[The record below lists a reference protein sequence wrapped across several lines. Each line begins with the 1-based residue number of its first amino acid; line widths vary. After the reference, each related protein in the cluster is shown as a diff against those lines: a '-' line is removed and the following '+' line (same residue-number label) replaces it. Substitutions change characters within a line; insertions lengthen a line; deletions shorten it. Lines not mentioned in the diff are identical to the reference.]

1 MKFVLELKNKPRK
14 DDILVFNG
22 ESFECVSKQSLI
34 KKLELD
40 IRNIDISLENIDLT
54 LEELDKE
61 IKLLKGEE

>member
-34 KKLELD
+34 KKLEL
-40 IRNIDISLENIDLT
+40 NICDMDISLKNIDFT
-54 LEELDKE
+54 LEELSKE
-61 IKLLKGEE
+61 IRLLKGEE